1 MKKIILLIAVLAVG
15 LTQTNLLAQ
24 GNIGYVN
31 PQEVLEQLPEREA
44 IERKLREFVDMKQAE
59 FNVSEEAFLNN
70 VRSLQER
77 VQAQTINEAEV
88 AQQRAAL
95 EEQQEELY
103 ALLDSQQLELQQ
115 RQEEL
120 LRPVLLSIDQAIAA
134 VASEMSLDYVL
145 NELTTSGDSI
155 LLFVSTQGQQSLNI
169 TDKVIQKL
177 K

>member
-1 MKKIILLIAVLAVG
+1 MKKIILLIAVLVIG
-15 LTQTNLLAQ
+15 LTQTDLLAQ
-24 GNIGYVN
+24 GKIGYVN

-44 IERKLREFVDMKQAE
+44 IERKLREFVDLKQAE

-77 VQAQTINEAEV
+77 VQAQTISEAEV
-88 AQQRAAL
+88 ARQRATL

-103 ALLDSQQLELQQ
+103 ALLDSQQLELQR

-120 LRPVLLSIDQAIAA
+120 LRPVLLSIDQAIATI
-134 VASEMSLDYVL
+134 ASEMNLDYVL
-145 NELTTSGDSI
+145 NELTTGGDSI

-169 TDKVIQKL
+169 TDKVTQKL

>member
-1 MKKIILLIAVLAVG
+1 MKKIILLIAVLTIG
-15 LTQTNLLAQ
+15 LTQTDLLAQ
-24 GNIGYVN
+24 GKIGYVN

-44 IERKLREFVDMKQAE
+44 IERKLREFVQLKQAE
-59 FNVSEEAFLNN
+59 FDVSEEAFLNN

-77 VQAQTINEAEV
+77 VQAQTISDAEV
-88 AQQRAAL
+88 ARQRAAL

-103 ALLDSQQLELQQ
+103 TLLDSQQLELQR

-120 LRPVLLSIDQAIAA
+120 LRPILLSIDQAIAA
-134 VASEMSLDYVL
+134 VANEMKLDYVL
-145 NELTTSGDSI
+145 NELTTGGDSI

>member
-1 MKKIILLIAVLAVG
+1 MKKIILLIAVLAIG
-15 LTQTNLLAQ
+15 LTQTDLLAQ
-24 GNIGYVN
+24 GKIGYVN

-44 IERKLREFVDMKQAE
+44 IERKLREFVDLKQAE

-77 VQAQTINEAEV
+77 VQAQTISEAEV
-88 AQQRAAL
+88 ARQRATL

-103 ALLDSQQLELQQ
+103 ALLDSQQLELQR

-120 LRPVLLSIDQAIAA
+120 LRPVLLSIDQAIATI
-134 VASEMSLDYVL
+134 ASEMNLDYVL
-145 NELTTSGDSI
+145 NELTTGGDSI